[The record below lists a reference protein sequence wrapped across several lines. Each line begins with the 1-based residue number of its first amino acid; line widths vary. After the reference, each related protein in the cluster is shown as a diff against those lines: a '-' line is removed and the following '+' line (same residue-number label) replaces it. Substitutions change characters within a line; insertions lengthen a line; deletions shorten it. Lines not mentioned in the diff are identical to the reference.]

1 MHQSES
7 QLLSISL
14 IFCSVVFCS
23 SAFAHSG
30 GTDSNGCHSGS
41 EPYHCHTPKSDRSS
55 ASPRTSVS
63 PRSSGSSQSSGSPR
77 SSGLIMGTSP
87 GSPSNLPDVPFD
99 LKSASGLSEEKYQSN
114 ADCKRFTFSEILGQ
128 ADRGSV
134 DLHCGQVIMSIQA
147 H

>member
-1 MHQSES
+1 MRQSES

-55 ASPRTSVS
+55 ALPSNSAS
-63 PRSSGSSQSSGSPR
+63 PRSSGSSHRSALPR
-77 SSGLIMGTSP
+77 SSGSIMRTASR
-87 GSPSNLPDVPFD
+87 SSSNLPADPFD